1 MERPDRVDAMLAAW
15 RAERPEIAT
24 LTLELIKRIGRLNAF
39 VAEASQRALE
49 GFGVTYA
56 EFDVLATLRRSGGPY
71 RLKPGRLAESSMLT
85 TGGTSNIL
93 QRLSAAG
100 LVRREPDPDDR
111 RSSWV
116 CLTPEGLELTD
127 RIVAATG
134 GAHEALFERIPEE
147 TGRALADLMREV
159 LLTFGDDAPNTP

>member
-1 MERPDRVDAMLAAW
+1 MERQDRVDAMLAAW
-15 RAERPEIAT
+15 RAEQPG
-24 LTLELIKRIGRLNAF
+24 LVSLPLELTKRIGRLSAF
-39 VAEASQRALE
+39 TMEVTQQALE

-56 EFDVLATLRRSGGPY
+56 EFDVLATLRRTGSPY
-71 RLKPGRLAESSMLT
+71 RLKPGRLAESVMLT

-93 QRLSAAG
+93 QRLGAAG

-116 CLTPEGLELTD
+116 CLTPEGVDLTE
-127 RIVAATG
+127 RIGDATHR
-134 GAHEALFERIPEE
+134 AHEELFAKVPEE

-159 LLTFGDDAPNTP
+159 LLTLGDEARPSW